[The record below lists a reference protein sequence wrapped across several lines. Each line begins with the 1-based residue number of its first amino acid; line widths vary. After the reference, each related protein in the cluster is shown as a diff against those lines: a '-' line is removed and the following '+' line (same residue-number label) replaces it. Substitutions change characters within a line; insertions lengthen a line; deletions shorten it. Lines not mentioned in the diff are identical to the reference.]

1 MPLFFF
7 NFTSDGI
14 VSVDDVGAE
23 FPSLEAAYLD
33 TCHAV
38 RDISVEKLQS
48 REYPIG
54 ASFEIL
60 DDQRRELMHV
70 PFSELLRPHPSMTL
84 LAKGQRNRTIDSSR
98 RQLARS
104 EALRTALRAELDEA
118 ATTILSIR
126 ANLSR
131 LKAVRAVD

>member
-14 VSVDDVGAE
+14 VSVDDLGTE

-33 TCHAV
+33 TCQAV
-38 RDISVEKLQS
+38 RDISVERLRCRKD
-48 REYPIG
+48 PIG

-60 DDQRRELMHV
+60 DDQHRVLMDV
-70 PFSELLRPHPSMTL
+70 PFSELLRPHPSKMV
-84 LAKGQRNRTIDSSR
+84 LANSQRNRTIDSSR
-98 RQLARS
+98 RQIARS
-104 EALRTALRAELDEA
+104 EALRTAIRAELDEA

-126 ANLSR
+126 TNLSR
-131 LKAVRAVD
+131 LKTVRAVD